1 MHDTT
6 TREFFKLIKGCV
18 EQQLDRNGW
27 RWSANASLLLDWC
40 IQNLED
46 RYGR

>member
-6 TREFFKLIKGCV
+6 TTEYFKLIKACV
-18 EQQLDRNGW
+18 ERQLDSPR
-27 RWSANASLLLDWC
+27 RWSVNDSLLLDWC

-46 RYGR
+46 THGR